1 MTIKKYLFCL
11 ILSANSLFAYS
22 FPNYSTNFAYLNHT
36 AETYK
41 AIYRHRETCEGHVR
55 PNASELIPT
64 GSENHERVFA
74 QMSCPIEPIPSPI
87 VNHSRINIVG
97 KNNEKVS
104 LNGTCHIVGSNRLNI
119 ILHTRRVNGILLCLV
134 IIEKSH
140 K

>member
-11 ILSANSLFAYS
+11 IISVYSLSAYSLQH
-22 FPNYSTNFAYLNHT
+22 YSTNFAYLNHSS
-36 AETYK
+36 ETYK
-41 AIYRHRETCEGHVR
+41 AIYRHRETCEGRVR
-55 PNASELIPT
+55 PNASELVPT
-64 GSENHERVFA
+64 GSDSHERVFA
-74 QMSCPIEPIPSPI
+74 QMTCPVEPIPSPI

-119 ILHTRRVNGILLCLV
+119 ILHTRRVNGILLCSV
-134 IIEKSH
+134 MIEKSN